1 MQSKSIANRSL
12 RFRSQLAKAEMR
24 PLSLPT
30 STPLGFAWLGFA
42 WRNQQTSSRC
52 SEWVNRKLIE
62 SFSKVQ
68 PEKCWGK
75 EGKKGTCEAQR
86 E

>member
-1 MQSKSIANRSL
+1 MPSKSIANRSL

-24 PLSLPT
+24 PLSLP
-30 STPLGFAWLGFA
+30 SASPTPLGFSR
-42 WRNQQTSSRC
+42 RNQQTSSRC

-68 PEKCWGK
+68 PEKCSRRRG
-75 EGKKGTCEAQR
+75 GEAQR